1 MLTPRLELIAS
12 KVKDDASIID
22 VGTDHGYIPIYLA
35 GRGRVKKALATDVNR
50 GPLSRAEE
58 NIKLH
63 NAGDKVSTTLANG
76 LNGIDTK
83 PYDTVII
90 AGMGG
95 ILISEIMEQ
104 TDNTALTFILQPMT
118 AAEELRRYLY
128 QKSYEIVD
136 EELVAEGEKLYT
148 VIVAKKGKKSDYEEL
163 DLYIGKKLFEK
174 NDPLL
179 YECINRLKK
188 KLVTIINGISK
199 SSNQENIDYYKK
211 LLERIE
217 MTENDYKN

>member
-63 NAGDKVSTTLANG
+63 NTGDKVSTALANG

-83 PYDTVII
+83 SYDTVII

-104 TDNTALTFILQPMT
+104 TDNTDLAFILQPMT

-217 MTENDYKN
+217 MTGNDYKN